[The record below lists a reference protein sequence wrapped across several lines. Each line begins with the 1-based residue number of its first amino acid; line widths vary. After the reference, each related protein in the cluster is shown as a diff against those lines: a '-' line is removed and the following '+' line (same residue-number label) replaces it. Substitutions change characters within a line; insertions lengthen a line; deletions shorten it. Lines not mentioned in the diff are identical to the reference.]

1 MDHALAFAPI
11 AKGEARLQAL
21 ALRRHHPGFVDIPT
35 SHSPASDVPGAYLM
49 PLQHTDPIWLGRF
62 TSGEVRAL
70 LPRWP
75 SGARRPPIE
84 GKDLAYAGL
93 SMLGLGRPG
102 GGWREPHLRDRLQAI
117 RALAFLDGGDI
128 RPLVR
133 ARAEAIGRLARWGLA
148 GAEPDG
154 RG

>member
-1 MDHALAFAPI
+1 
-11 AKGEARLQAL
+11 
-21 ALRRHHPGFVDIPT
+21 
-35 SHSPASDVPGAYLM
+35 M

-62 TSGEVRAL
+62 TSEEVRAL

-84 GKDLAYAGL
+84 GKDLAFAGL

-117 RALAFLDGGDI
+117 RALTFLDGGDI

-133 ARAEAIGRLARWGLA
+133 ARAESVGRLARWGLA